1 MKVEKK
7 ILGSSGI
14 SQQCLQRILDG
25 KKNNKVRLRS
35 GNRHKHGKFEE
46 NYWQK
51 SKLEVNRA
59 RFMQRKLKK
68 YSS

>member
-7 ILGSSGI
+7 IWGSSGI

-46 NYWQK
+46 NYW
-51 SKLEVNRA
+51 
-59 RFMQRKLKK
+59 
-68 YSS
+68 

>member
-7 ILGSSGI
+7 FLGSSGI

-35 GNRHKHGKFEE
+35 GNRHKHGKLRKIIGR
-46 NYWQK
+46 NPNWK
-51 SKLEVNRA
+51 STGPDLCKG
-59 RFMQRKLKK
+59 
-68 YSS
+68 S